1 MCDLIEYDKMNF
13 LYWTEAQ
20 YGGVQILPQ
29 KAFERGFIHMMA
41 YAENL
46 NFTTY
51 SSNEFSVQIRWN

>member
-1 MCDLIEYDKMNF
+1 MDEF
-13 LYWTEAQ
+13 
-20 YGGVQILPQ
+20 YGVVYILQQ
-29 KAFERGFIHMMA
+29 KAFGGEFNHVIS

>member
-1 MCDLIEYDKMNF
+1 MKNTIFNELTGWYKF
-13 LYWTEAQ
+13 YHK
-20 YGGVQILPQ
+20 

-51 SSNEFSVQIRWN
+51 SSNEFSVQIR